1 MKATGIVRR
10 VDNLGRIVIPKE
22 ICRTHESG
30 NEIRMQK
37 CEMNAAINHR
47 IREAVFCLAL
57 MSWG

>member
-10 VDNLGRIVIPKE
+10 VDNLGRIVIPKK

-37 CEMNAAINHR
+37 C
-47 IREAVFCLAL
+47 
-57 MSWG
+57 